1 MFLLSANMNF
11 QLVFDDFSDQYR
23 RGVWN
28 TSDVGRVIRGFAE
41 SVGSFETAHVVPYPH
56 WMDTRLVGM
65 IAGKPTVDYAL
76 WPENFESLL
85 SEERAQLLILHPDD
99 IESLDS
105 LNKLLPTGEV
115 SRRTSEIEGKDFIIY
130 FVPPANRTD
139 QILTPEPET

>member
-1 MFLLSANMNF
+1 
-11 QLVFDDFSDQYR
+11 
-23 RGVWN
+23 
-28 TSDVGRVIRGFAE
+28 
-41 SVGSFETAHVVPYPH
+41 
-56 WMDTRLVGM
+56 M

-76 WPENFESLL
+76 WPENFEILL

-99 IESLDS
+99 IDSLDS

-139 QILTPEPET
+139 QIPTPEPET